1 MSIEIVLARI
11 VLAGV
16 SGALIGLFGCS
27 RKNARLFSM
36 VCMGAALVTYISA
49 YYYTTLSMSWYAD
62 PGRLSAQIIVALGF
76 IGSGLIWISP
86 EKKVEGITTAAAL
99 WLTAIVG
106 MAFGDGL
113 STINEALII
122 FLSISYLI
130 YKLIP
135 RR

>member
-1 MSIEIVLARI
+1 MSIETVLLRI
-11 VLAGV
+11 ALAGII
-16 SGALIGLFGCS
+16 GALIGLISS

-36 VCMGAALVTYISA
+36 VCMGAALVTHISA
-49 YYYTTLSMSWYAD
+49 YYYIVLSMSWYAD

-86 EKKVEGITTAAAL
+86 ERKVEGISTAAAL

-106 MAFGDGL
+106 MAIGAGL
-113 STINEALII
+113 SSVSEALIL
-122 FLSISYLI
+122 FLSISYLLYRI
-130 YKLIP
+130 IP